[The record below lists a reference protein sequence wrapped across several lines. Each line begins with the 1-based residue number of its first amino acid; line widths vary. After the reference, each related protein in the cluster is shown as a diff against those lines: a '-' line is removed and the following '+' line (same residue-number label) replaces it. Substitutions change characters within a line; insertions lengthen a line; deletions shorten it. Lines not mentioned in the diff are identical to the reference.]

1 MGFSVETFFADLIAL
16 MDSEMKAA
24 KKLRRLAKLIS
35 DARAYAAEC
44 GHIKEAGDAK

>member
-1 MGFSVETFFADLIAL
+1 MGFSLETFFADLIAL

-44 GHIKEAGDAK
+44 GYIKDTK